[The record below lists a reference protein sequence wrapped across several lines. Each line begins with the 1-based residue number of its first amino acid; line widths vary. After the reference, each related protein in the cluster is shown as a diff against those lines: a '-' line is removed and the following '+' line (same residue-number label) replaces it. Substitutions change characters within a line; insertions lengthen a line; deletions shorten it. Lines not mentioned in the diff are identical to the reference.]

1 MMNPH
6 KITAEFEKALCD
18 YTGAP
23 YAVAVDNC
31 SNALFLALY
40 YELKVRGEYKGVSE
54 VFEDGQS
61 LQFGRPIITIPKHT
75 YMSVPNEIVHAGGK
89 VEFEDNSKFGFKD
102 THIEGGYFLR
112 PTRAIDSACNFTSD
126 MFVPNTHICLS
137 FTGPFKHLK
146 LGKGGAI
153 LTDDL
158 NAYAWFKR
166 ARFSSRHECSYHEDD
181 FDAWAPGLQPVAGW
195 NFYMPIETAARGLHM
210 MPQFYDIDGNPKHN
224 KPLSLPYPDLSKFK
238 LWQ

>member
-31 SNALFLALY
+31 SNALFLALT
-40 YELKVRGEYKGVSE
+40 YELKIARAFPEASE
-54 VFEDGQS
+54 ED
-61 LQFGRPIITIPKHT
+61 PPVITIPKHT
-75 YMSVPNEIVHAGGK
+75 YPSVACEIIHAGSK
-89 VEFEDNSKFGFKD
+89 CEFDDNIKFGF
-102 THIEGGYFLR
+102 TEGHIQGGYFLR
-112 PTRAIDSACNFTSD
+112 PTNVIDSACNFTAD

-158 NAYAWFKR
+158 NACAWFKR
-166 ARFSSRHECSYHEDD
+166 ARFSSRHECSYHEDN
-181 FDAWAPGLQPVAGW
+181 FDAWSPGMQPVAGW
-195 NFYMPIETAARGLHM
+195 NFYMPVETAARGLHM
-210 MPQFYDIDGNPKHN
+210 MPQFYDKEGKPKQN
-224 KPLSLPYPDLSKFK
+224 QALSLPYPDLSKFK